1 LAALLSSSSG
11 SSSGSGGGQVVVL
24 DLRTAAERNDI
35 TAIPTSVSFP
45 VRKRIEDVI
54 EAQAKARQAAMSAT
68 KGGKGKGKGKGKSG
82 ASKQTADAAN
92 AVSTALDAASVP
104 RADHFAPIASF
115 TVDKFR
121 DRFGFAK
128 PLPSDKLVFV
138 STGTTRAAELAEA
151 AEQGG
156 FKSVAVLDGGMRAWL
171 KHWSVTGTGAVCNV
185 APLDEPSNST
195 DSTTAQ
201 PQQQ

>member
-1 LAALLSSSSG
+1 
-11 SSSGSGGGQVVVL
+11 
-24 DLRTAAERNDI
+24 
-35 TAIPTSVSFP
+35 

-68 KGGKGKGKGKGKSG
+68 KGSKGKSKSKGKGKSG

-138 STGTTRAAELAEA
+138 STGTTRAVELAEA
-151 AEQGG
+151 AEQIG

-185 APLDEPSNST
+185 APLDEQS
-195 DSTTAQ
+195 DSTTTE
-201 PQQQ
+201 PQQQQQ